1 LEGQAPRAVGLGTL
15 PDRCSVR
22 AGRHPL
28 RGVRPVPQ
36 GRVPCQCRAG
46 RTRRR
51 GSPGTHRRACTV
63 RPRRG
68 LSRHPRRPLARGC
81 AAAHGRCCPAVGRPD
96 AGGPAELDPDVS
108 ALRSLTRRGRGL
120 PDWVQLLARRGM
132 LELGRATVRWRTEP
146 DFLVIGAQRSGTTT
160 LFRVLSQHPQ
170 LLRPT
175 VSKGVGYFDTEY
187 HRGRRWYTAHFPLR
201 LTARLHG
208 PGTQVFES
216 SGYYAFHPLA
226 ARRIAADLPGVKVV
240 MMVRDPVER
249 AYSAHSHE
257 LARGFETE
265 EFEAAVRLEPQRTA
279 GEAERL
285 ARDEGYSS
293 HTHRHHAYLARGRYA
308 EQLERFGDHLGRD
321 RV

>member
-1 LEGQAPRAVGLGTL
+1 
-15 PDRCSVR
+15 
-22 AGRHPL
+22 
-28 RGVRPVPQ
+28 
-36 GRVPCQCRAG
+36 
-46 RTRRR
+46 
-51 GSPGTHRRACTV
+51 
-63 RPRRG
+63 
-68 LSRHPRRPLARGC
+68 
-81 AAAHGRCCPAVGRPD
+81 
-96 AGGPAELDPDVS
+96 
-108 ALRSLTRRGRGL
+108 
-120 PDWVQLLARRGM
+120 M
-132 LELGRATVRWRTEP
+132 LELGRATARWRTEP

-265 EFEAAVRLEPQRTA
+265 GFEAAVRLEPQRTA

-321 RV
+321 RVYVMDAHRFFAEPADEVGRLLDWLGLPRVVPADVGRENARARTPMPEALRTRLREYFEPYDAALADWLGGPPSWRAQD